1 MRVRDEVYGNLYLTE
16 KEGGAEFDEED
27 EALLVA
33 LAAAAGVAIDNAR
46 LYEEAR
52 RQQRWLRASSEV
64 TRRLLSGAAPDEV
77 LALVTQQALEM
88 SGADLVALALPTPD
102 RQQLVIQH
110 AAGEGAPE
118 ALGLV
123 LPVSASVSGQ
133 VLSTGE
139 PVILEDFGH
148 DERVAGAAREHM
160 PLGPAIILPLG
171 APGDVRGVF
180 TVGRDTGAMPLAPEA
195 VEMVQTFAA
204 QAASR
209 WNSPSTARTRSG
221 WPSSPDRDRIA
232 RDLHDLVIQR
242 LYATGMSLQGA
253 MPLLTRPEAATRV
266 SSAVD
271 ALDET
276 IREIRS
282 AIFSLQSRG
291 EAKQHG
297 LRAQVL
303 EVVDQMTAALGFAP
317 SLRLVGPLDEAVPAD
332 AGEQML
338 SALREALS
346 NAARHAAASR
356 VDVTVEVGP
365 ELILRVRDDGTGMG
379 QSTRRSGLANMAERA
394 ADLGGKLAVE
404 PGRGRRHPARLAGAG
419 QLTGLSRRRSARRSA
434 VAVLAVRGLLL
445 VEDPRGVGG
454 GLGAALH
461 AELGEEGGDVVLD
474 RFLGEEE
481 AVADLAV
488 GEAFADEGEDAA
500 FLVGEAGQ
508 GVGGGGLVA
517 HAAHD
522 AAGGFGVEQGL
533 AGGDGADGADE
544 VGAADL
550 LEDVAGGAGH
560 DGVEEGFVV
569 AEAGEHEAGEL
580 GHFGADF
587 AADGDA
593 VAVGQA
599 DVEDGDVGFEGG
611 DAGQGGGGG
620 AGLADDGDAGFGFE
634 EVADALRTIS

>member
-1 MRVRDEVYGNLYLTE
+1 MEPTDPHLALPQLRLDDLLTELQARLQTVLATRDRVYTLLEAVVAVATSLDLEMVLKQIVEAAITLVRARYGALGIISEGGRLVEFVPVGLGDSEIAAIHHWPEGRGLLGALITDPRPLRLPDISASPKSSGFPPGHPPMRTFLGVPVRVRDEVYGNLYLTE
-16 KEGGAEFDEED
+16 KVGGAEFDEED
-27 EALLVA
+27 EALLIA
-33 LAAAAGVAIDNAR
+33 LAAAAGVAIDNAK

-64 TRRLLSGAAPDEV
+64 TRRLLSGTAPDEV
-77 LALVTQQALEM
+77 LALVTQQTLEM

-110 AAGEGAPE
+110 AAGAGAPG

-123 LPVSASVSGQ
+123 LPVNASVSGD
-133 VLSTGE
+133 VLSSGE
-139 PVILEDFGH
+139 AVILQDFGH
-148 DERVAGAAREHM
+148 DERVAGSAREHM

-204 QAASR
+204 QAAIALELAEHRRDAERLAILS
-209 WNSPSTARTRSG
+209 
-221 WPSSPDRDRIA
+221 DRDRIA

-253 MPLLTRPEAATRV
+253 MPLLSRPEAATRV

-291 EAKQHG
+291 EAKPNG

-303 EVVDQMTAALGFAP
+303 EVADQMTPALGFAP
-317 SLRLVGPLDEAVPAD
+317 SLRLVGPLDEAVPAE
-332 AGEQML
+332 AAEQML

-379 QSTRRSGLANMAERA
+379 NSTRRSGLANMAERA
-394 ADLGGKLAVE
+394 ADLGGKLTVNAAE
-404 PGRGRRHPARLAGAG
+404 
-419 QLTGLSRRRSARRSA
+419 
-434 VAVLAVRGLLL
+434 
-445 VEDPRGVGG
+445 GG
-454 GLGAALH
+454 GTQ
-461 AELGEEGGDVVLD
+461 LD
-474 RFLGEEE
+474 WR
-481 AVADLAV
+481 VPV
-488 GEAFADEGEDAA
+488 
-500 FLVGEAGQ
+500 
-508 GVGGGGLVA
+508 
-517 HAAHD
+517 
-522 AAGGFGVEQGL
+522 
-533 AGGDGADGADE
+533 
-544 VGAADL
+544 
-550 LEDVAGGAGH
+550 
-560 DGVEEGFVV
+560 
-569 AEAGEHEAGEL
+569 
-580 GHFGADF
+580 
-587 AADGDA
+587 
-593 VAVGQA
+593 
-599 DVEDGDVGFEGG
+599 
-611 DAGQGGGGG
+611 
-620 AGLADDGDAGFGFE
+620 
-634 EVADALRTIS
+634 S

>member
-1 MRVRDEVYGNLYLTE
+1 MEPTDPHLALPQLRLDDLLTELQARLQTVLATRDRVYTLLEAVVAVATSLDLEMVLKQIVEAAITLVRARYGALGIISEGGRLVEFVPVGLEDSEIAAIHHWPEGRGLLGALITDPRPLRLPNISGSPKSSGFPPGHPPMRTFLGVPVRVRDEVYGNLYLTE
-16 KEGGAEFDEED
+16 KVGGAEFDEED
-27 EALLVA
+27 EALLIA
-33 LAAAAGVAIDNAR
+33 LAAAAGVAIDNAK

-64 TRRLLSGAAPDEV
+64 TRRLLSGTAPDEV
-77 LALVTQQALEM
+77 LALVTQQTLEM

-110 AAGEGAPE
+110 AAGAGASG

-123 LPVSASVSGQ
+123 LPVSASVSGD
-133 VLSTGE
+133 VLSSGE
-139 PVILEDFGH
+139 AVILQDFGH
-148 DERVAGAAREHM
+148 DERVAGSAREHM

-204 QAASR
+204 QAAIALELAEHRRDAERLAILS
-209 WNSPSTARTRSG
+209 
-221 WPSSPDRDRIA
+221 DRDRIA

-253 MPLLTRPEAATRV
+253 MPLLSRPEAATRV

-291 EAKQHG
+291 EGKQNG

-303 EVVDQMTAALGFAP
+303 EVADQMTPALGFAP

-332 AGEQML
+332 AAEQML
-338 SALREALS
+338 SALRESLS

-379 QSTRRSGLANMAERA
+379 NSTRRSGLANMAERA
-394 ADLGGKLAVE
+394 ADLGGKLTVNAAE
-404 PGRGRRHPARLAGAG
+404 
-419 QLTGLSRRRSARRSA
+419 
-434 VAVLAVRGLLL
+434 
-445 VEDPRGVGG
+445 GG
-454 GLGAALH
+454 GTQ
-461 AELGEEGGDVVLD
+461 LD
-474 RFLGEEE
+474 WR
-481 AVADLAV
+481 VPV
-488 GEAFADEGEDAA
+488 
-500 FLVGEAGQ
+500 
-508 GVGGGGLVA
+508 
-517 HAAHD
+517 
-522 AAGGFGVEQGL
+522 
-533 AGGDGADGADE
+533 
-544 VGAADL
+544 
-550 LEDVAGGAGH
+550 
-560 DGVEEGFVV
+560 
-569 AEAGEHEAGEL
+569 
-580 GHFGADF
+580 
-587 AADGDA
+587 
-593 VAVGQA
+593 
-599 DVEDGDVGFEGG
+599 
-611 DAGQGGGGG
+611 
-620 AGLADDGDAGFGFE
+620 
-634 EVADALRTIS
+634 S